1 MSKVKNGIMGLS
13 LGALGVV
20 FGDIGTSPLYAVQA
34 IFGSGGQHLAINE
47 TNVYGIISLVIWSIT
62 IVVTIKFLSFI
73 MRADNQ
79 GEGGIIALVGLIKG
93 SKLASK
99 YKWFFIILGLIG
111 VAFFYGDSV
120 ITPAISVLSAVEGL
134 GVVAPSLNSLVV
146 PITLIV
152 LTFLFYIQRY
162 GTTWLGRLFGPIM
175 FVWFLTIAI
184 GGASQIMQHPKILV
198 ALSPIRA
205 VDFFVAQPLV
215 AFVSLAAVMLA
226 VTGAE
231 ALYADMGHFGRAPIA
246 RAWLFLVFPALI
258 LCYMGQGALLLLDL
272 NSSASPFFLLFPE
285 ILRIPVILLAT
296 LATLIAS
303 QAVISGAFSLTRQA
317 VHLDFLPKMIIRHTS
332 DDKSGQVYVPFVNLL
347 LLVSVIAITVFFG
360 SSAKLANAFGLA
372 VSVTLFIDTIL
383 FIVIARIIWKKSLA
397 YIAMIVACFLI
408 IDLLFVASSIT
419 KFMKGGW
426 LPLGIASIILLL
438 ISTWIKGQRIVA
450 KERKSK
456 EGNLQSFITN
466 IPNIRPPIARVPGTA
481 VYISHHDGFTPMA
494 LHATIEKLHEM
505 HEKVV
510 IVYVKITETA
520 HIDESERIE
529 FDDLGVDDGISC
541 LRLKYGYHDSQNIP
555 NALKAA
561 RHLSPE
567 LNFDTNDVSYFVSMI
582 KIAPT
587 KKRNLS
593 SWRKNLY
600 RLMSNNALSSS
611 DYYKLPVERTVEIR
625 SLLSL

>member
-1 MSKVKNGIMGLS
+1 
-13 LGALGVV
+13 
-20 FGDIGTSPLYAVQA
+20 
-34 IFGSGGQHLAINE
+34 
-47 TNVYGIISLVIWSIT
+47 
-62 IVVTIKFLSFI
+62 
-73 MRADNQ
+73 
-79 GEGGIIALVGLIKG
+79 
-93 SKLASK
+93 
-99 YKWFFIILGLIG
+99 
-111 VAFFYGDSV
+111 
-120 ITPAISVLSAVEGL
+120 
-134 GVVAPSLNSLVV
+134 
-146 PITLIV
+146 
-152 LTFLFYIQRY
+152 
-162 GTTWLGRLFGPIM
+162 
-175 FVWFLTIAI
+175 
-184 GGASQIMQHPKILV
+184 
-198 ALSPIRA
+198 
-205 VDFFVAQPLV
+205 
-215 AFVSLAAVMLA
+215 
-226 VTGAE
+226 
-231 ALYADMGHFGRAPIA
+231 
-246 RAWLFLVFPALI
+246 
-258 LCYMGQGALLLLDL
+258 
-272 NSSASPFFLLFPE
+272 
-285 ILRIPVILLAT
+285 
-296 LATLIAS
+296 
-303 QAVISGAFSLTRQA
+303 
-317 VHLDFLPKMIIRHTS
+317 
-332 DDKSGQVYVPFVNLL
+332 VPFVNLL